1 MAANANRPSGLR
13 PAKYLNG
20 AAWNGQTMLHVFHAS
35 NATAAFVGDLVQL
48 DTTNGGS
55 PSGYKFPGLAAVQ
68 RYAAAQINC
77 RGVVVGFLPE
87 PEFSQDPVAS
97 LGRRHRLASTARYAL
112 VTVDPMLLYGVM
124 EADATGAAAGTP
136 LTVTEIGLNAEL
148 QTANVAGN
156 TLTGISGMTLN
167 NASELTTA
175 TLPVRIVE
183 YEQKEDNVYGNDFGR
198 WIVKLNTV
206 DLFNTTGL

>member
-1 MAANANRPSGLR
+1 MAANAYRPSGLR
-13 PAKYLNG
+13 PARYLDG
-20 AAWNGQTMLHVFHAS
+20 SPWNGQAHMHVFHAS
-35 NATAAFVGDLVQL
+35 NATAAFVGDMVQI

-55 PSGYKFPGLAAVQ
+55 PAGYRFPGLCAVQ
-68 RYAAAQINC
+68 RYAAGQTNL

-87 PEFSQDPVAS
+87 PDFSQSATAS
-97 LGRRHRLASTARYAL
+97 LGLRHRLASTARYAL
-112 VTVDPMLLYGVM
+112 VVDDPSILFSVM

-167 NASELTTA
+167 NASELATA

-183 YEQKEDNVYGNDFGR
+183 YAQAEDNVYGNDYGR
-198 WIVKLNTV
+198 WLVKLNTS
-206 DLFNTTGL
+206 DLYNATGL